1 MIRYLSGTVIRAEE
15 NKIVVLTGG
24 VGYEVLLPEIVRQAL
39 MQTDCLN
46 KPVELFIS
54 YHQTVQQPKPVLI
67 GFSTELE
74 LEFFE
79 ALIKVKDI
87 GPAMACR
94 ALTLPIPLIAR
105 AIEDRDAARIRQ
117 LKGIGSRKAD
127 MIISEL
133 QGRLGKFALMRSDGM
148 PPPPPAPA
156 SGDLVKQVTEVL
168 VRQLGHQRTEAL
180 KMVQAA
186 LERRPDSAT
195 PEELF
200 EEVYRGTRPHA
211 H

>member
-1 MIRYLSGTVIRAEE
+1 MIRYLTGTVIKAEE

-24 VGYEVLLPEIVRQAL
+24 VGYEVLLPEIVRQTL
-39 MQTDCLN
+39 MQADYLN

-54 YHQTVQQPKPVLI
+54 YHQTAQQPRPVLI

-79 ALIKVKDI
+79 CLIKVKDI
-87 GPAMACR
+87 GPTMACR

-105 AIEDRDAARIRQ
+105 AIEDRDATSIQQ
-117 LKGIGSRKAD
+117 LKGIGKRKAD

-133 QGRLGKFALMRSDGM
+133 QGRLGKFALMRSDDIPSAETG
-148 PPPPPAPA
+148 

-168 VRQLGHQRTEAL
+168 VRQLGHQRAEAQ
-180 KMVQAA
+180 KMVQQA
-186 LERRPDSAT
+186 LERRPGAES

-200 EEVYRGTRPHA
+200 EEVYRGTRAHA
-211 H
+211 R

>member
-1 MIRYLSGTVIRAEE
+1 MIRYLSGTVIKAEE
-15 NKIVVLTGG
+15 NKIVLLTGG
-24 VGYEVLLPEIVRQAL
+24 VGYEVLLPEIVRQSL
-39 MQTDCLN
+39 MHDEVLN
-46 KPVELFIS
+46 TTVELFIS

-79 ALIKVKDI
+79 AMIKVKDI
-87 GPAMACR
+87 GPVMACR
-94 ALTLPIPLIAR
+94 ALTQPIPLIAR
-105 AIEDRDAARIRQ
+105 AIEDRDAHSIQQ
-117 LKGIGSRKAD
+117 LKGIGKRKAD

-133 QGRLGKFALMRSDGM
+133 QGRLGKFALMRSDDL
-148 PPPPPAPA
+148 PPAAPA

-168 VRQLGHQRTEAL
+168 VRQLGHQRAEAQ
-180 KMVQAA
+180 KMVREA
-186 LERRPDSAT
+186 LERRPEAAT

>member
-1 MIRYLSGTVIRAEE
+1 MIRYLSGSVIKAEE
-15 NKIVVLTGG
+15 NKIVILTGG
-24 VGYEVLLPEIVRQAL
+24 VGYEVLLPEIVRQSL
-39 MQTDCLN
+39 IHDDFLN
-46 KPVELFIS
+46 KPIELFIS
-54 YHQTVQQPKPVLI
+54 YHQTAQQPKPVLI

-79 ALIKVKDI
+79 ALIKVKDL

-94 ALTLPIPLIAR
+94 ALTLPIPVIAR
-105 AIEDRDAARIRQ
+105 SIEDRDAHSIQQ
-117 LKGIGSRKAD
+117 LKGIGKRKAD

-133 QGRLGKFALMRSDGM
+133 QGRLGKFALMRSADL
-148 PPPPPAPA
+148 PSPEPA
-156 SGDLVKQVTEVL
+156 SSDLVKQVTDVL
-168 VRQLGHQRTEAL
+168 VRQLGHQRAEAQ
-180 KMVQAA
+180 KMVQDA
-186 LERRPDSAT
+186 LERRPEAAT

>member
-1 MIRYLSGTVIRAEE
+1 MIRYLSGTVIKAEE
-15 NKIVVLTGG
+15 NKIVLLTGG

-39 MQTDCLN
+39 LQNDCLN

-54 YHQTVQQPKPVLI
+54 YHQTAQQPKPVLI

-87 GPAMACR
+87 GPTMACR

-117 LKGIGSRKAD
+117 LKGIGARKAD

-133 QGRLGKFALMRSDGM
+133 QGRLGKFALMRNDDM
-148 PPPPPAPA
+148 PASAPA

-168 VRQLGHQRTEAL
+168 VRQLGHQRTEAQ
-180 KMVQAA
+180 KMVQEA
-186 LERRPDSAT
+186 LERRPNAAT

-200 EEVYRGTRPHA
+200 EEVYRGTRPNA

>member
-1 MIRYLSGTVIRAEE
+1 MIRYLCGTVIKAEE

-87 GPAMACR
+87 GPTMACR

-105 AIEDRDAARIRQ
+105 AIEDRDAGSIQQ
-117 LKGIGSRKAD
+117 LKGIGKRKAD

-133 QGRLGKFALMRSDGM
+133 QGRLGKFALMRSDDM
-148 PPPPPAPA
+148 PPPAPA

-168 VRQLGHQRTEAL
+168 VRQLGHQRTEAQ
-180 KMVQAA
+180 KMVQEA
-186 LERRPDSAT
+186 LERRPEAAS

>member
-1 MIRYLSGTVIRAEE
+1 MIRYLSGTVIKAEE
-15 NKIVVLTGG
+15 NKLVVLTGG
-24 VGYEVLLPEIVRQAL
+24 VGYEVLLPDIVRQAL

-46 KPVELFIS
+46 KQVELFIS
-54 YHQTVQQPKPVLI
+54 YHQTAQQPKPVLI

-87 GPAMACR
+87 GPVMACR
-94 ALTLPIPLIAR
+94 ALTMPIPLIAR
-105 AIEDRDAARIRQ
+105 AIEDRDAPRIRQ

-133 QGRLGKFALMRSDGM
+133 QGRLGKFALMRSEDV
-148 PPPPPAPA
+148 PPPSPA

-168 VRQLGHQRTEAL
+168 VRQLGHQRLEAQ
-180 KMVQAA
+180 KMVQDA
-186 LERRPDSAT
+186 LERRPDAAT

>member
-1 MIRYLSGTVIRAEE
+1 MIRYLSGTVIKAEE
-15 NKIVVLTGG
+15 NKIVLLTGG
-24 VGYEVLLPEIVRQAL
+24 VGYEVLLPEIVRHAL
-39 MQTDCLN
+39 LQDDYLN
-46 KPVELFIS
+46 KTVELFIS

-67 GFSTELE
+67 GFTTELE

-87 GPAMACR
+87 GPTMACR

-105 AIEDRDAARIRQ
+105 AIEDRDTMSIQQ
-117 LKGIGSRKAD
+117 LKGIGKRKAD
-127 MIISEL
+127 MMISEL
-133 QGRLGKFALMRSDGM
+133 QGRVGKFALMRADDV
-148 PPPPPAPA
+148 PPPAPA
-156 SGDLVKQVTEVL
+156 SGNLVKQVTEVL
-168 VRQLGHQRTEAL
+168 VRQLGHQRAEAQ
-180 KMVQAA
+180 KMVHDA
-186 LERRPDSAT
+186 LERCPDAQT

>member
-1 MIRYLSGTVIRAEE
+1 MIRYLCGTVIKAEE

-24 VGYEVLLPEIVRQAL
+24 VGYEVLLPEIVRQSL

-87 GPAMACR
+87 GPTMACR

-105 AIEDRDAARIRQ
+105 AIEDRDAGSIQQ
-117 LKGIGSRKAD
+117 LKGIGKRKAD

-133 QGRLGKFALMRSDGM
+133 QGRLGKFALMRSDDM
-148 PPPPPAPA
+148 PPPAPA

-168 VRQLGHQRTEAL
+168 VRQLGHQRTEAQ
-180 KMVQAA
+180 KMVQEA
-186 LERRPDSAT
+186 LDRRPEAAS

>member
-1 MIRYLSGTVIRAEE
+1 MIRYLTGTVIKTEE
-15 NKIVVLTGG
+15 NKIVLLAGG
-24 VGYEVLLPEIVRQAL
+24 VGYEVLLPEIVRQHL

-46 KPVELFIS
+46 KTIELFIS

-67 GFSTELE
+67 GFTTELE

-87 GPAMACR
+87 GPTMACR

-105 AIEDRDAARIRQ
+105 AIEGRDTASIQQ
-117 LKGIGSRKAD
+117 LKGIGKRKAD
-127 MIISEL
+127 MIVSEL
-133 QGRLGKFALMRSDGM
+133 QGRLGKFALMRSDDM
-148 PPPPPAPA
+148 PSKEPAA
-156 SGDLVKQVTEVL
+156 ADLVKQVTDVL
-168 VRQLGHQRTEAL
+168 MRQLGHPRDEAR
-180 KMVQAA
+180 KMVQDA
-186 LERRPDSAT
+186 LERRPKAQT

-200 EEVYRGTRPHA
+200 EEVYKGTRPNA